1 MKEKK
6 YIILGLTPQGLALL
20 RELGRVGADVTAF
33 CQSKHNVGYSSR
45 YGKKIFF
52 RNVEELKEGI
62 GEIVADSIRKPICYI
77 TSGEILALV
86 LREYKELYELCE
98 VSSAPYS
105 VIEMLAH
112 KDRMYAYACSHGLT
126 TAKYITLDKYQN
138 GMLSFPLFLK
148 RNYEIPL
155 FFKAAMIENM
165 DQLEYYI
172 SRIPKE
178 SLKDVIAQEFIN
190 IPSSNLLNLS
200 CQGYYVEGECCGL
213 YLANQKRRL
222 KKGLTSYIEE
232 VTDFNI
238 AQPIERLVR
247 QFMLSLRYSGFAE
260 FEFMYDVQNQRL
272 YFIEVNTRV
281 CGSQSGLHYKFS
293 NLVDVLL
300 FPQKKTQL
308 IVKCDCLKWMNIVR
322 DIRARFESN
331 DFYNLTDLF
340 HAHYDI
346 LRWDDIKPFLFQFI
360 RI

>member
-1 MKEKK
+1 MQTMS

-20 RELGRVGADVTAF
+20 RELGRVGVDVTAF
-33 CQSKHNVGYSSR
+33 CQSKHNVGYTSK
-45 YGKKIFF
+45 YGKKILF

-62 GEIVADSIRKPICYI
+62 GEIVANSIRKPICYI
-77 TSGEILALV
+77 TSGEILALI

-98 VSSAPYS
+98 VSSAPYP

-112 KDRMYAYACSHGLT
+112 KDKMYTYACRHGLI
-126 TAKYITLDKYQN
+126 TAKYVTLDKYQN

-155 FFKAAMIENM
+155 FFKAVMIENEN
-165 DQLEYYI
+165 QLEYYI
-172 SRIPKE
+172 SRIPKD
-178 SLKDVIAQEFIN
+178 SLKDVIVQEFIN

-200 CQGYYVEGECCGL
+200 CQGYYVEGECCGF
-213 YLANQKRRL
+213 YLTNQKRRL
-222 KKGLTSYIEE
+222 RKGLTSYIEE
-232 VTDFNI
+232 ITDLNI
-238 AQPIERLVR
+238 VQPIERLVC
-247 QFMLSLRYSGFAE
+247 QFMSGLRYSGFAE
-260 FEFMYDVQNQRL
+260 FEFMFDVQNQKL

-281 CGSQSGLHYKFS
+281 CGLQSSLHHKFS

-300 FPQKKTQL
+300 SPQKKTQL
-308 IVKCDCLKWMNIVR
+308 IIKCNCLKWMNIVR

-331 DFYNLTDLF
+331 NFSDLTDFF

-346 LRWDDIKPFLFQFI
+346 FRWDDIKPFIFQFI